1 MKRKRKMSKWI
12 GIYVYIVLVFQFT
25 NATAGSDSYKIKS
38 LRGTWKLQIGDDTN
52 WKNIN
57 YNDED
62 WDNVFVPSSW
72 EDQGY
77 HGYDGYAWYRK
88 EFAISEDYKNKSLVI
103 KLGYI
108 DDVDEVYI
116 NGQLIGYTG
125 SFPPKYQTA
134 YNASREYKIPKH
146 LINYGGKNLIAVRV
160 YDSEIQ
166 GGIVWGDVA
175 IYVNP
180 HPAPI
185 DIDLEGIWKFHI
197 SDNLNWKDPYYQD
210 DNWENI
216 VVPGKWENQGYKEY
230 DGYAWYRKKFKVPAN
245 YNYSRIVVLV
255 GKIDDLDEVYL
266 NGKLINPIKKLGDEG
281 RWVETNNEDWSMFR
295 AFYID
300 GSILKANQMNTIA
313 VRVYDGGGGGGIY
326 EGPVGIIDQ
335 TEYVKYWRDKKK

>member
-1 MKRKRKMSKWI
+1 MRRKRKMRI
-12 GIYVYIVLVFQFT
+12 GIYAFIILFFQSVST
-25 NATAGSDSYKIKS
+25 MAGSDLYKILS
-38 LRGTWKLQIGDDTN
+38 LKGSWKFQIGDDEN

-57 YNDED
+57 YNDDD
-62 WDNVFVPSSW
+62 WDRISVPSSW

-77 HGYDGYAWYRK
+77 HGFDGYAWYRTS
-88 EFAISEDYKNKSLVI
+88 FSISADYKNKSLVI

-146 LINYGGKNLIAVRV
+146 IINYDGKNVIAVRV

-175 IYVNP
+175 VFVDPNP
-180 HPAPI
+180 MPI
-185 DIDLEGIWKFHI
+185 DIDLEGIWKFHV
-197 SDNLNWKDPYYQD
+197 SDNLKWKDPEYP
-210 DNWENI
+210 DNSWENI
-216 VVPGKWENQGYKEY
+216 LVPGTWENQGYKDY
-230 DGYAWYRKKFKVPAN
+230 DGYAWYRKKFKVPAD

-255 GKIDDLDEVYL
+255 GKIDDIDEVYL
-266 NGKLINPIKKLGDEG
+266 NGKLINPIKRLGEEG
-281 RWVETNNEDWSMFR
+281 RWIETNNEDWNRSR

-300 GSILKANQMNTIA
+300 GNILKPNQVNTIA
-313 VRVYDGGGGGGIY
+313 VRVFDGGGGGGIY
-326 EGPVGIIDQ
+326 KGPVGIIEQ
-335 TEYVKYWRDKKK
+335 TRFVKYWRDKKD